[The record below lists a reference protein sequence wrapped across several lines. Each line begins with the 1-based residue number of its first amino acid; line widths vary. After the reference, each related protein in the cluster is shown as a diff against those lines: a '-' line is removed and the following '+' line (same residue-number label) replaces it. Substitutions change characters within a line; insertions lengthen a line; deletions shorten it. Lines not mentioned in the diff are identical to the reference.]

1 MRVISTLFLV
11 LAIFA
16 LGAGATLGL
25 WGHEVAGTLYLMV
38 LGVAFT
44 YLAHVTRLAG
54 DEPAE
59 SEEGASSILH
69 ERAHGS
75 ETETRSGAA
84 PEVPVA
90 KAMTFH
96 ASAPSLTPLFFA
108 LAAGLLVTGLVFTQ
122 WLVIFGG
129 LVLALVAIVWFIETG
144 RRRAAEE
151 AAKAGGGGHHAP

>member
-11 LAIFA
+11 LAIFVLA
-16 LGAGATLGL
+16 AGATLGL

-69 ERAHGS
+69 DHAAGTEAHP
-75 ETETRSGAA
+75 GAA

-90 KAMTFH
+90 KTMTFH

-151 AAKAGGGGHHAP
+151 AAKAGGGGHH